1 MREGPAM
8 HTERF
13 QDQQLSS
20 TSKFMIG
27 LACGTV
33 IGAAVGV
40 LLATKSGAELRGQIA
55 DSARRFGRRMNETY
69 SHASDAVASAV
80 DHGREAVKQGRD
92 KFAAARAQYATAD
105 EGRMGDMDRNDV

>member
-1 MREGPAM
+1 M
-8 HTERF
+8 HANHSNG
-13 QDQQLSS
+13 QSLNS

-55 DSARRFGRRMNETY
+55 DSARRFGQRMSETY
-69 SHASDAVASAV
+69 GTVNEAVASAA
-80 DHGREAVKQGRD
+80 HTGQEAARTARD
-92 KFAAARAQYATAD
+92 KFASARDRFATAD
-105 EGRMGDMDRNDV
+105 EGRMSDMDRHDV

>member
-1 MREGPAM
+1 M
-8 HTERF
+8 HAERF

-55 DSARRFGRRMNETY
+55 DSARRFGRKMSESY
-69 SHASDAVASAV
+69 SQASDAVSSGV
-80 DHGREAVKQGRD
+80 DHAREAVKHGRD
-92 KFAAARAQYATAD
+92 KFASTRAQFATAD
-105 EGRMGDMDRNDV
+105 EGRMSEMENRDL

>member
-1 MREGPAM
+1 M
-8 HTERF
+8 HAERF

-40 LLATKSGAELRGQIA
+40 LVATKSGAELRGQIA
-55 DSARRFGRRMNETY
+55 DSARKFGRKMSENY
-69 SHASDAVASAV
+69 SKASDAMASAV
-80 DHGREAVKQGRD
+80 DTGREAVKQGRE
-92 KFAAARAQYATAD
+92 KFASTRAQFATAD
-105 EGRMGDMDRNDV
+105 DMEHRDL

>member
-1 MREGPAM
+1 M
-8 HTERF
+8 HANDSNG
-13 QDQQLSS
+13 QALNS

-55 DSARRFGRRMNETY
+55 DSARRFGKRMSETY
-69 SHASDAVASAV
+69 STVNEAVASAV
-80 DHGREAVKQGRD
+80 NTGQDAARTARD
-92 KFAAARAQYATAD
+92 KFASARDRFATAD
-105 EGRMGDMDRNDV
+105 DMERHDV

>member
-1 MREGPAM
+1 M
-8 HTERF
+8 HADRY
-13 QDQQLSS
+13 QDQHLNS

-40 LLATKSGAELRGQIA
+40 LVATKSGAELRGQIA
-55 DSARRFGRRMNETY
+55 DSARRFGRKMSESY

-80 DHGREAVKQGRD
+80 DHGREAVRHGRD
-92 KFAAARAQYATAD
+92 KFASTRAQFATAD
-105 EGRMGDMDRNDV
+105 EMDDRNL